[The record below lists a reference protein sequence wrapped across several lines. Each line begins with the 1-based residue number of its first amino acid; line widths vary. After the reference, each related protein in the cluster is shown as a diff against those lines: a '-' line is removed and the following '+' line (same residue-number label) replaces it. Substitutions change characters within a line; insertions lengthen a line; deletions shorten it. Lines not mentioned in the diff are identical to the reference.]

1 MYMFLF
7 FGFMMSGC
15 TRTSPEQ
22 TQLLVEEYPELYQA
36 VFERDGQAILEFTKS
51 DSEGLRAQA
60 WKSLIS
66 TDMEDIDQLI
76 DLVIEANTKEAWASL
91 WYKDLSEEQT
101 ARLEQLWETTPELRE
116 GIATVLGF
124 HGDDETLDML
134 LNTPEALDYDERLET
149 ALAIGR
155 LSMAAELTPDEELI
169 ILNESLEST
178 NSELIQAYLY
188 GFYRSRKEL
197 DTGTVEALKDS
208 LENFYPD
215 TPAGEQVISRIL
227 MVNDNVDAALFRF
240 ELDEFETMDVQL
252 AIELAQGI
260 SQYEMT
266 RHSVVVLNAMLDHV
280 NHNVTLEALRA
291 IGSRLD
297 DLGPELDRAVLNK
310 IGLIRG
316 IQTSLRLEALNSIT
330 NPAKYKDLVYELG
343 KENAYTNPIRY
354 DVLQKIL
361 SDDEFLDQLKS
372 DTESEK
378 RLDRFFALQELA
390 SWWNNLE
397 QKPTEELIAEVKEI
411 AVRNMETADRSMI
424 FVMRPLFGDLALFSN
439 DEYYLFENMLSR
451 FTLPADVEVYQAIS
465 SVLKERFEEEAK
477 PLIDSLAA
485 IGNGALNQTLL
496 NQGWDIPEQEAPQT
510 EFRTPDWKKLT
521 RLGAYPI
528 LVLETNK
535 GDFSIQ
541 LDVMNAPATIS
552 GMQSQISKKAYERIP
567 FHRVVPNFV
576 IQGGDIETQDG
587 FGGPDYVLPT
597 EASPKHY
604 QRAVV
609 GIASAGTDTE
619 GSQFFVMNH
628 WHPHLNGRYTVIGE
642 VIEGMEVVDRIIRGD
657 YIEKIYWDFSI
668 PPLN

>member
-1 MYMFLF
+1 MYMFLLLNF
-7 FGFMMSGC
+7 IMVGC

-22 TQLLVEEYPELYQA
+22 TRLLVEEYPELYQE
-36 VFERDGQAILEFTKS
+36 VFERDDQAIMEFTSS

-66 TDMEDIDQLI
+66 TDVENIDQLI
-76 DLVIEANTKEAWASL
+76 ELVIEANTDEAWASL
-91 WYKDLSEEQT
+91 WYKELNDEQVDQ
-101 ARLEQLWETTPELRE
+101 LEQLWESNPELRE
-116 GIATVLGF
+116 GLATVLGF

-134 LNTPEALDYDERLET
+134 LNASKASDYDVRFAT

-155 LSMAAELTPDEELI
+155 LSMGAELTPDEELL
-169 ILNESLEST
+169 ILNKSLEST
-178 NSELIQAYLY
+178 NSALIQAYLY

-197 DTGTVEALKDS
+197 NIATVEALKDS

-215 TPAGEQVISRIL
+215 SPAGEQIISRIL
-227 MVNDNVDAALFRF
+227 IANKNVDAALFRF

-260 SQYEMT
+260 SGYELT

-297 DLGPELDRAVLNK
+297 DLGSELDRAVLNK

-316 IQTSLRLEALNSIT
+316 IQASLRLEALNSVT
-330 NPAKYKDLVYELG
+330 NPAKYKDLVYEIG

-361 SDDEFLDQLKS
+361 SEDEFLDQLKS

-390 SWWNNLE
+390 SWWGDLE
-397 QKPTEELIAEVKEI
+397 EEAKSDSLANQ
-411 AVRNMETADRSMI
+411 VRSIVIENMSTADRSMI
-424 FVMRPLFGDLALFSN
+424 YMMSSLFRDEQLISASEFSLFG
-439 DEYYLFENMLSR
+439 NMLSR
-451 FTLPADVEVYQAIS
+451 FELPADVEVYQVIS
-465 SVLKERFEEEAK
+465 SVLKERFESEAK

-496 NQGWDIPEQEAPQT
+496 NQEWEIPEQETPQT
-510 EFRTPDWKKLT
+510 EFREPDWKKLT

-535 GDFSIQ
+535 GDFRIQ
-541 LDVMNAPATIS
+541 FDVLNAPATIS
-552 GMQSQISKKAYERIP
+552 GMQSLIKQKAYERIP

-587 FGGPDYVLPT
+587 FGGPDYVVPT
-597 EASPKHY
+597 EASSKQY
-604 QRAVV
+604 KRAVV

-619 GSQFFVMNH
+619 GSQFFVMNQ
-628 WHPHLNGRYTVIGE
+628 WHPHLNGRYTIIGE
-642 VIEGMEVVDRIIRGD
+642 VVDGMEVVDRIIQGD
-657 YIEKIYWDFSI
+657 YIEKIYWE
-668 PPLN
+668 L

>member
-1 MYMFLF
+1 MYMFLLLNF
-7 FGFMMSGC
+7 IMVGC

-22 TQLLVEEYPELYQA
+22 TRLLVEEYPELYQE
-36 VFERDGQAILEFTKS
+36 VFERDDQAILDFTKS

-66 TDMEDIDQLI
+66 TDVEDSDQLI
-76 DLVIEANTKEAWASL
+76 ELVIAANSDEAWASL
-91 WYKDLSEEQT
+91 WYKELNDEQVDQ
-101 ARLEQLWETTPELRE
+101 LEQLWESNPELRE
-116 GIATVLGF
+116 GLATVLGF
-124 HGDDETLDML
+124 HGDEETLNML
-134 LNTPEALDYDERLET
+134 LNTSKGLDYDERLET

-155 LSMAAELTPDEELI
+155 LSMGVELTPDEELL
-169 ILNESLEST
+169 ILNKSLEST
-178 NSELIQAYLY
+178 NSELIQGYLY

-197 DTGTVEALKDS
+197 NIVTVEALKDS

-215 TPAGEQVISRIL
+215 SPAGEQIISRIL
-227 MVNDNVDAALFRF
+227 MVNKNVDAALFRF

-260 SQYEMT
+260 SRYELT

-291 IGSRLD
+291 IGNRLD
-297 DLGPELDRAVLNK
+297 DLGSELDRAVLNK

-316 IQTSLRLEALNSIT
+316 IQASLRLEALNSIT
-330 NPAKYKDLVYELG
+330 NPAKYKDLVYEIG

-378 RLDRFFALQELA
+378 RLDRFFGLQELA
-390 SWWNNLE
+390 SWWGDLE
-397 QKPTEELIAEVKEI
+397 EEAKSDSLANQ
-411 AVRNMETADRSMI
+411 VRAIVVENMSTADRSMI
-424 FVMRPLFGDLALFSN
+424 YMMSSLFRDEHLISASEFS
-439 DEYYLFENMLSR
+439 LFENMLSR
-451 FTLPADVEVYQAIS
+451 FVLPADIEVYQVIA

-535 GDFSIQ
+535 GDFRIQ
-541 LDVMNAPATIS
+541 FDVMNAPATIS
-552 GMQSQISKKAYERIP
+552 GMQSLIKQKAYERIP

-587 FGGPDYVLPT
+587 FGGPDYVVPT

-619 GSQFFVMNH
+619 GSQFFVMNQ
-628 WHPHLNGRYTVIGE
+628 WHPHLNGRYTIIGE
-642 VIEGMEVVDRIIRGD
+642 VVEGMEVVDRIIQGD
-657 YIEKIYWDFSI
+657 YIEKAYWE
-668 PPLN
+668 L

>member
-1 MYMFLF
+1 MYMFFL
-7 FGFMMSGC
+7 FGFMMAGC

-22 TQLLVEEYPELYQA
+22 TQLLLEEYPELYQA
-36 VFERDGQAILEFTKS
+36 VFERDAQAILELTNS
-51 DSEGLRAQA
+51 DSQGLRTQA

-66 TDMEDIDQLI
+66 TEMENIGQLI
-76 DLVIEANTKEAWASL
+76 DLVLDTNTEEAWASL
-91 WYKDLSEEQT
+91 WYKELTEEQV
-101 ARLEQLWETTPELRE
+101 ARLEQLWESNPELRK
-116 GIATVLGF
+116 GLASVLGF
-124 HGDDETLDML
+124 HGNDETLDIL
-134 LNTPEALDYDERLET
+134 LNTPEALDYEERLET

-155 LSMAAELTPDEELI
+155 LSVAAELTSDEELV
-169 ILNESLEST
+169 ILNKSLEST

-188 GFYRSRKEL
+188 GFYRARKEL

-266 RHSVVVLNAMLDHV
+266 RHSLVVLNAMLDHV

-291 IGSRLD
+291 IGNRLD

-316 IQTSLRLEALNSIT
+316 IQASLRLEALNSIT
-330 NPAKYKDLVYELG
+330 NPTKYKDLVYELG

-372 DTESEK
+372 DAESEK
-378 RLDRFFALQELA
+378 RLDRFFALQELS
-390 SWWNNLE
+390 SWWGGLE
-397 QKPTEELIAEVKEI
+397 EDAKSDSLANQ
-411 AVRNMETADRSMI
+411 VRAIVIENMSIADRSMI
-424 FVMRPLFGDLALFSN
+424 YMMSSLFRDEQLISDSEFS
-439 DEYYLFENMLSR
+439 LFESMLSR
-451 FTLPADVEVYQAIS
+451 FALPADVEVYQVIS
-465 SVLKERFEEEAK
+465 SVLKERFEDEAQ

-485 IGNGALNQTLL
+485 VGNGALNQTLL
-496 NQGWDIPEQEAPQT
+496 NQGWEIPEQEAPQT
-510 EFRTPDWKKLT
+510 EFRVPDWKKLT

-528 LVLETNK
+528 LVIETNK
-535 GDFSIQ
+535 GDFSI
-541 LDVMNAPATIS
+541 LFDMLNAPATIS
-552 GMQSQISKKAYERIP
+552 GMQSLISEKAYERIP

-619 GSQFFVMNH
+619 GSQFFVMNQ
-628 WHPHLNGRYTVIGE
+628 WHPHLNGRYTIIGE

-657 YIEKIYWDFSI
+657 YIEKMYWE
-668 PPLN
+668 L